1 MRIPVNYGEVNV
13 GKDRI
18 RVGVSLMSRT
28 VGGLML
34 ATVALLVVFI
44 IVMGGGRYLFS
55 TTSAQLWVLGG
66 LIIYFSLRF
75 MGAWSDSQTIDSA
88 KQKITV
94 TKHWLFYPYQRRV
107 FPFKSIRSISWQ
119 EIVNQKVGAKQ
130 LDTRSTQV
138 LFSLKDNAWLT
149 IASISL
155 ANPDET
161 LRTAEKLSQILSK
174 FVHCPISAPVNPKVV
189 IG

>member
-1 MRIPVNYGEVNV
+1 MRIPVNYGEVTV
-13 GKDRI
+13 GKDHI
-18 RVGVSLMSRT
+18 RVGVSLMSQA

-34 ATVALLVVFI
+34 ATVVFLFLFITLV
-44 IVMGGGRYLFS
+44 GGSQYLFT

-66 LIIYFSLRF
+66 LIIYFGLRF
-75 MGAWSDSQTIDSA
+75 MGAWSDSQIIDST
-88 KQKITV
+88 KREITV
-94 TKHWLFYPYQRRV
+94 TKHWLFIPYQRKV
-107 FPFKSIRSISWQ
+107 FPFKNIRSISWQ
-119 EIVNQKVGAKQ
+119 EIVNRKVGAKQ

-161 LRTAEKLSQILSK
+161 IQAAEKLSQIISK
-174 FVHCPISAPVNPKVV
+174 FVHCPISEPVDTKVV